1 MEYLKRVTTELR
13 QTRRQLREA
22 EGRDQEP
29 IAIVAMSCRYPGSVR
44 TPEDLWQLV
53 AEGGDAVSGFPVDR
67 GWDVDAAYDPDP
79 EKPGSLYVRDGGF
92 LHDAGYFDPAFFGMS
107 PREALATDPQQRLLL
122 EVAWEAFERAGID
135 PTSVRGSNGGVFVGA
150 ATSGY
155 GIGVADLPEGVQGLL
170 LAGNATSVA
179 SGRIAYTLGLEG
191 PAVTVDTACSSS
203 LVALHWA
210 CHALRRGECD
220 LALAGGVAVM
230 CTPAMF
236 FEFSRQRGLAADGRC
251 KPFSDD
257 ADGTG
262 WSEGA
267 GMLLVE
273 RLSDARKNGHP
284 VLAVVRGT
292 AINSDGASNG
302 LTAPNGPSQQR
313 VIRSALSRAGLSP
326 SDVDAVDAHGTGTS
340 LGDPIEAQAL
350 LATYGKDRADHGPL
364 RLGSLK
370 SNIGHTQSAA
380 GVGSVIKMV
389 MAMHHGTLPK
399 SLHISEPSRHIE
411 WTAGDVELLT
421 EARPWQQDGRP
432 RRAGVSSFGISGTN
446 AHAILE
452 EAPETEDAPALA
464 PDPASEDDGAT
475 ARALPLVPWVVSAR
489 SAAAL
494 RAQAAQLLARV
505 KRDELDLT
513 DVGHSLTTTRTAF
526 EHRAVVLAEDRTAA
540 LRGLEELATQGI
552 EGAGAG
558 VVGGRTMRGAT
569 AFLFTGQ
576 GAQRV
581 GMGRELYAH
590 YPYFAAAFDE
600 TCALLDAQL
609 ERPLRDVLFGEDPD
623 ALHRTAFTQPALF
636 AVEVALYRLIESW
649 GLKPKYLVGH
659 SVGELTAAHV
669 AGVLSLTDACRLVAA
684 RGRLMQALPT
694 GGAMV
699 SLQASE
705 AEVLPLLEGL
715 EQRVSIA
722 AVNGP
727 RAVVVSGDESAVAE
741 IAGRFD
747 SEGRKVKRLRV
758 SHAFHSPLMEPMLEE
773 FRAVAE
779 SVSFAEPRIPV
790 ISNVTG
796 ELATAEQLTSPDY
809 WVRHVRDAVRFAD
822 GVRWLAEHGVTRLLE
837 LGPGGTL
844 TAMAQ
849 ACLSDTADDDTE
861 RVFLASLRAD
871 RPETTSLMS
880 AVAGAFASGAPI
892 DWAAYFAGTGAR
904 RVDLPTYAFQR
915 ERYWLEA
922 TGAAPAPREQSVVD
936 GWRYRVEWKPLVA
949 PSGGVLDGRWLAVV
963 AAGDAYAEAV
973 VEGLAACGVAVER
986 VESVSGEVDRGQLA
1000 ERVGEVAGEEPVA
1013 GVLVVGAADVVRTA
1027 VVVQA
1032 LGDAGVGG
1040 RVWVVTRGAVAVGRS
1055 DGGPDPVGAAV
1066 WGLGRVA
1073 ALELPDRWGG
1083 LVDLPETV
1091 DGRALGRLVGVLAAG
1106 DEDQVAV
1113 RASGVF
1119 GRRLVHAPAQAGDAV
1134 GGWQPRG
1141 TVLITGGTGALGAR
1155 VARWVAER
1163 GAEHVVLTSRRGLEA
1178 PGAVELEAELSGLG
1192 VEVTVAACDVADRDA
1207 VQELLSGCAVDAVV
1221 HAAGVVDSVPLGD
1234 ADAEHFAEV
1243 MGAKVAGAV
1252 VLDEVLGDRAL
1263 DAFVVFSSIAGVW
1276 GSGGQGAYAAGNAFV
1291 EGLVEARRARGVVG
1305 CAVAW
1310 GPWAGGGMADAEG
1323 AEEHLLRRG
1332 LKALDPALAVSAL
1345 ESVVGAGEGS
1355 VVVADVEWER
1365 FAPAFT
1371 SARPSPLLED
1381 LPEVRAALAAGA
1393 AAVGSGVVQGRLAG
1407 LSVVERERAL
1417 LELVRTHAAAVLG
1430 YHKPESLEARSAFR
1444 DLGFDSL
1451 TAVELRGRL
1460 NTETG
1465 LRLPATVV
1473 FDYPTPIDL
1482 ARFLGDQLFGTGTDA
1497 IPGLPVPASVSDD
1510 PVVIVGMSCR
1520 LPGGVASPEDLWRLV
1535 AGAEDAV
1542 SGFPTDRG
1550 WDLDALYD
1558 PTPGQPGKSY
1568 SRHGGFVSGV
1578 DQFDPAFF
1586 GISPREAVAID
1597 PQQRLLLET
1606 SWEALERSGIDPQTL
1621 RGSRAGVYVGSNGQD
1636 YPALLLSTPEGQ
1648 DGYLGTGNAAAVVSG
1663 RVSYA
1668 LGLEGPAVT
1677 VDTACSSSLV
1687 ALHLAV
1693 QSLRSGECDLALA
1706 GGVTVMSTPGAFI
1719 EFSQQRG
1726 LAADGRCKAFSD
1738 AADGTGWAEGA
1749 GVLVVERLSDARR
1762 NGHRVLAVVRGS
1774 AVNQDGASNGLT
1786 APNGPSQQRV
1796 IRQALAGA
1804 GLSPSDVDVVEAHG
1818 TGTSL
1823 GDPIEAQALLAT
1835 YGQDR
1840 DAERPLWLGSV
1851 KSNIGHTQ
1859 AAAGAAGVIKMV
1871 LALQHGVL
1879 PQTLHADEPSSH
1891 VDWSAGDVRLLTEA
1905 VAWPEGE
1912 RLRRAGVSAFGVS
1925 GTNAHVVIEQA
1936 PVEESAE
1943 AGPVDDV
1950 GVVPWVVSA
1959 RSRDGLRAQAQR
1971 LLAHVEARP
1980 ELGASE
1986 VGFALAM
1993 TRSAFEHRAVVLG
2006 TERSALLDGLRA
2018 LATEGE
2024 AASVVSALA
2033 APEARLALLFTGQG
2047 AQRLGMGREL
2057 YDAFPVFAD
2066 AFDAV
2071 CAHLDG
2077 ELVTPLRDVVFG
2089 DDAERLNQTGF
2100 TQPALFAVEVALF
2113 RLVESFGVRPDYL
2126 VGHSIGELVAAHVAG
2141 VLSLEDACRLVAARG
2156 RLMQALPAGGAMVA
2170 LQATEGE
2177 VLPLLEG
2184 QEQRVSIAAV
2194 NGPRSVVVSGEGS
2207 AVAEIAGRFE
2217 SEGRK
2222 VKRLQ
2227 VSHAFH
2233 SPLMEPMLDEFRTV
2247 AESLAYAEPRIP
2259 VVSNVTGALATPR
2272 ELTSPDYWVR
2282 HVREAVRFADGI
2294 RWLAD
2299 HGVTRF
2305 LEIGPDGT
2313 LTAMAQGCLDSDAD
2327 ADADAGH
2334 VLIPTLR
2341 GHDRGEISAVLSAA
2355 GRAFAHGTTINWQ
2368 TFFPTTATA
2377 AESTAST
2384 PVDLPTYAF
2393 QHQRYWPRFTGPPA
2407 GDLGSAGLMSAQHPL
2422 LGAAVSL
2429 AGSADGA
2436 ADGFDS
2442 AYGSAEGGAVVFTGR
2457 VSVVA
2462 QPWLAEHCVSGSV
2475 LLPGTAFLELAVRA
2489 GDQVGCGTV
2498 EELTMQAPLVLPER
2512 GAVQLQ
2518 VAAGAADE
2526 TGRRTLSVYSRPQ
2539 GAQADQPWV
2548 RHAVGV
2554 LGTDGAAPGADLS
2567 QWPPAGAE
2575 PVSIDGLYEELTE
2588 AGFGYGPVFRGLR
2601 QVWSRGDELF
2611 ASVELPESAVPEAAG
2626 FGLHPALLD
2635 SALHAL
2641 GLVSDQ
2647 VDQVDQVDQGR
2658 GRLPFSWSGAT
2669 LHASG
2674 ASVLRARLTVHG
2686 PDSVALELADASGGP
2701 VATIDSLVLRPVSAD
2716 GIAQAKAGGQD
2727 TALHTMDW
2735 IPLPEPSG
2743 AGGSTAPA
2751 VSVDAVVDARDGTD
2765 SRLDLPAIGGSIDI
2779 GASIY
2784 PDLASLPRDEVPS
2797 HVLLLLDAPDH
2808 GDRAAA
2814 AHTATHRVLAYL
2826 QEWLAEER
2834 FAAARLVVVTQ
2845 GAVSVDERRPDPA
2858 PAAVWGLVR
2867 SARSEHP
2874 DRFTLVDLDGAS
2886 ESLAVLPAVLSSDEP
2901 ELAVRVGQVYVPR
2914 LSRYVRPDALP
2925 VPAQS
2930 GAWCLD
2936 IAEKGTLA
2944 NLHLAESPA
2953 AQAELGAGQ
2962 VRIAV
2967 RAAGLNFRDV
2977 LNALGMYPGDAVALG
2992 IEGAGVVTEV
3002 GQGVTGFSP
3011 GDRVMGLF
3019 TQSFGPLAVAD
3030 ARTLARIPEG
3040 WSFAQAASVPVV
3052 FLTAYYALVDLGGLQ
3067 AGESV
3072 LVHAAAGG
3080 VGMAA
3085 VQLARHLGAEVFGT
3099 ASPGKW
3105 GTLRGSGLDEAH
3117 IASSRDLDF
3126 EGSFLAAT
3134 GGRGVDVVLDS
3145 LAREFVDASLRL
3157 LPRGGRFLEMGKTD
3171 VRDPQEVAAG
3181 HEGVRYQAF
3190 DLFDAGPERIG
3201 EMLTALVTLFER
3213 GVLRPLPLTAWDVR
3227 KAPDAFR
3234 YLSQAKNVGK
3244 VVLTMPVPLDAEGTV
3259 LVTGGTGGL
3268 GALVARHL
3276 VTEHGVR
3283 HLVLSSR
3290 RGPQAPGADALRDEL
3305 TALGAEVTL
3314 AACDAADREALRGLL
3329 GSVPPQ
3335 HPLTAVVHTA
3345 GVLDDG
3351 VLSSLTPE
3359 RLDAV
3364 LVPKADAVSALHEVT
3379 RGEDLAAFVVFSS
3392 VAGMFGGSGQ
3402 ANYSAA
3408 NAFLDAF
3415 AQARHGA
3422 GLPATSLA
3430 WGPWA
3435 PGAGMT
3441 GELTDADLQRMAR
3454 GGMMPFTAEQGMAA
3468 FDAAFRT
3475 AEAVY
3480 APVRLDHAALRA
3492 PHSAPPALL
3501 RGLVTGPARRSAAS
3515 ASPGDAAEGLRSG
3528 LAALP
3533 AAEREPAVLEL
3544 VRAQAALVLGH
3555 AGPEAVEP
3563 ARDFRGLGI
3572 DSLTAVELRNRLG
3585 AATGLRL
3592 PATLVF
3598 DYPSP
3603 VALARHVC
3611 TELFGEDEAAAAP
3624 VAVAGP
3630 PATGEEQLA
3639 VVAMSC
3645 RFPGGAGSPEE
3656 FWRLLADGV
3665 DALSPLPAD
3674 RGWQTGD
3681 DAARVEGGF
3690 LYDSGDFDAD
3700 FFGISP
3706 REAVTMDPQQRL
3718 LLEISWEALER
3729 AGIDPAA
3736 LRGSRTGVFAGTNY
3750 QGYGSAAHTLPEGAE
3765 GQLLTG
3771 HATSVTSGRVS
3782 YALGLEGPAVT
3793 VDTACSSSL
3802 VALHLAAQALRLGE
3816 CDLAFAGGVTVMAT
3830 PGAFVEFGRQGG
3842 LAGDGRC
3849 KAFSDDAD
3857 GTGWGEGAGIVLVER
3872 LSDARRN
3879 GHPVLAVLR
3888 GSAVNQD
3895 GASNGLTAPNG
3906 PSQQR
3911 VIRAALAN
3919 AGLDAHEVDAVEA
3932 HGTGTSLGDPIEAQ
3946 ALLAT
3951 YGQERAADRP
3961 LWLGSVKSNIGHTQA
3976 AAGIAGV
3983 IKMVLAL
3990 QKGVLPRTLHVTEP
4004 SSHVDWSAG
4013 EVRLLTRAVE
4023 WPQCEL
4029 PRRAAVSSFGISG
4042 TNAHVVLEQYG
4053 AVDGGPEGA
4062 VELGGAASADAASAE
4077 AVLVDA
4083 VRAADEGADDPAGPV
4098 IWPLSARSAAAL
4110 RDQAKRLRAHLTD
4123 RPDLPVR
4130 DIGYSLATTR
4140 AAFDHRAALVAEDRD
4155 AFLKGLAALARG
4167 EDTAELVRGRAD
4179 TGGKLA
4185 FLFSGQGSQRAGMGR
4200 ELHARFPAYAA
4211 AFDEVCGEF
4220 DRYLE
4225 RPLREVVFADEG
4237 TPEAALLDRTA
4248 YTQPALFAVGT
4259 ALHALVT
4266 SWGIRPDVLIGHSIG
4281 ELTAAHVAGVLTLE
4295 DACRLVAA
4303 RGRLMQALPEGGAMI
4318 AVQAPEEE
4326 VRPLLEG
4333 LADRAGIAAVNGPS
4347 AVVVSGAQDT
4357 VTEIAGQLA
4366 ERGRKTRRLRVSH
4379 AFHSPLMDT
4388 MLAEF
4393 GEIARGVRYAPPRL
4407 PVISNLTGEPAAEAD
4422 LTSPDY
4428 WVRHVREAVRFCD
4441 GIRRLE
4447 ADGVRTYLEL
4457 GPDGALAAAAWESLR
4472 EPGEETAALPVLRR
4486 ERPEVRSALLAAA
4499 HLHVR
4504 GLGTGPGALYGE
4516 GARRVELPT
4525 YAFQRRRYWL
4535 EPAGPQAGAE
4545 AAQTVDDQFWAAVE
4559 HADPGELAERLHLA
4573 GDAPLSEVLPALS
4586 SWRHQQRERTV
4597 ADGWEYRVTWRPA
4610 GGAPAPVLSGTWLL
4624 AHPAGHRDRAWETA
4638 VAAGITAHG
4647 AAAVVPVEVDCARAD
4662 RKSLADQLGTLLG
4675 ESGPVDGVLSLLG
4688 TDEEPHVSQ
4697 PATPGGLAATMAL
4710 VQALDDLGT
4719 GAPLWCATT
4728 GAVAVREG
4736 EAVPSPV
4743 QAAVWGLGRV
4753 AALEQPQ
4760 SWGGLVDLPAEPD
4773 ERAVERLCAVLE
4785 AGPGEDQ
4792 VAVRG
4797 SGVFVRRLV
4806 RGQAR
4811 DAAPGTD
4818 EPWACTGTVLIT
4830 GGTGALG
4837 AHVARRL
4844 ADRGAEHLILA
4855 GRRGPQ
4861 AEGAAELRAE
4871 LTARGTRVTLAACD
4885 AADRDALA
4893 RLLAEHP
4900 VDAVF
4905 HAAGVL
4911 DDGLLAGLDGSRL
4924 DAVLRS
4930 KMAAATHLHEL
4941 TDGLT
4946 AFVLFSSFAGTA
4958 GATGQA
4964 NYAAANAYLDAL
4976 AEHRHA
4982 LGLPATSLSWGPW
4995 AGAGMAAGSA
5005 GDEQLAERLTRG
5017 GMGTLDP
5024 RLAVDALER
5033 AVTRGETTLTVA
5045 DVDWAR
5051 FVPGFTSVRPSALL
5065 ADLPEA
5071 RQAAP
5076 ERESADGD
5084 GPGGL
5089 RALRAQLAGR
5099 SETDQERVLVTLV
5112 RTHVA
5117 GVLGHDSVDA
5127 IDPKRA
5133 FSELGFDSLMAVE
5146 LRNRLGL
5153 ATGTQLPATL
5163 LFDHPTAA
5171 ALARHLRTQVA
5182 AGDTAG
5188 ALPALAELDRLEDV
5202 LADVAQDDP
5211 QRARIASRLQ
5221 TLLAK
5226 WSERED
5232 NDPAADADAGVSDR
5246 INSATADEIFDFIDN
5261 DLGMS

>member
-1 MEYLKRVTTELR
+1 MAADDEKYMEYLKRVTTELR

-22 EGRDQEP
+22 ESRDQEP

-53 AEGGDAVSGFPVDR
+53 DEGGDAVSDFPVDR

-79 EKPGSLYVRDGGF
+79 DKPGSIYVREGGF

-364 RLGSLK
+364 QLGSLK

-389 MAMHHGTLPK
+389 MAMHHGSLPK

-411 WTAGDVELLT
+411 WSAGEVEVLT
-421 EARPWQQDGRP
+421 EARPWQHEGRP

-452 EAPETEDAPALA
+452 EAPADEEAPA
-464 PDPASEDDGAT
+464 PDADGEPART
-475 ARALPLVPWVVSAR
+475 LPLVPWVVSAR

-494 RAQAAQLLARV
+494 RAQAAQLLTRV

-513 DVGHSLTTTRTAF
+513 DVGHSLTTGRTAF
-526 EHRAVVLAEDRTAA
+526 EHRAVVLAEDRAAA
-540 LRGLEELATQGI
+540 LRGLEELAANGI
-552 EGAGAG
+552 GGPGAD

-576 GAQRV
+576 GAQHA
-581 GMGRELYAH
+581 GMGRELYAAF
-590 YPYFAAAFDE
+590 PAFAAAFDE
-600 TCALLDAQL
+600 ACALLDTHL
-609 ERPLRDVLFGEDPD
+609 ERPLREVVFGEAPDAD

-649 GLKPKYLVGH
+649 GVKPKYLVGH
-659 SVGELTAAHV
+659 SIGELTAAHV
-669 AGVLSLTDACRLVAA
+669 AGVLSLKDACRLVAA
-684 RGRLMQALPT
+684 RGRLMQALPA

-699 SLQASE
+699 SLQAAE
-705 AEVLPLLEGL
+705 DEVLPLLERLG
-715 EQRVSIA
+715 QRVSVA

-727 RAVVVSGDESAVAE
+727 QAVVVSGEEAAVAE
-741 IAGRFD
+741 IADRFE
-747 SEGRKVKRLRV
+747 SEGRKVKRLTV

-779 SVSFAEPRIPV
+779 SVTFAEPRIPV
-790 ISNVTG
+790 VSNVTG

-849 ACLSDTADDDTE
+849 ACLADAGDDDTE
-861 RVFLASLRAD
+861 RVFLASLRTN

-880 AVAGAFASGAPI
+880 AMAGAFASGAPF
-892 DWAAYFAGTGAR
+892 DWSAYFAGTGAR

-915 ERYWLEA
+915 ERYWLES
-922 TGAAPAPREQSVVD
+922 TGATPEPHEQSTVD
-936 GWRYRVEWKPLVA
+936 SWRYRVEWKPLVA
-949 PSGGVLDGRWLAVV
+949 PSGAVPGGRWLAVV
-963 AAGDAYAEAV
+963 APGEEWSEAV
-973 VEGLAACGVAVER
+973 VDGLSECGASVER
-986 VESVSGEVDRGQLA
+986 VECVSGEMDRELLA
-1000 ERVGEVAGEEPVA
+1000 ERVREAAGEESVA
-1013 GVLVVGAADVVRTA
+1013 GVLVVGCADVVRSA

-1032 LGDAGVGG
+1032 LGDADVGG
-1040 RVWVVTRGAVAVGRS
+1040 RVWLVTRGAVAVGRS

-1073 ALELPDRWGG
+1073 ALEFPDRWGG
-1083 LVDLPETV
+1083 LVDLPEAV
-1091 DGRALGRLVGVLAAG
+1091 DRRALDRLVGVLADGA
-1106 DEDQVAV
+1106 EDQVAV

-1119 GRRLVHAPAQAGDAV
+1119 GRRLVHAPAPAGDV
-1134 GGWQPRG
+1134 DGGWQPRG

-1192 VEVTVAACDVADRDA
+1192 VQATVAACDVADRRA
-1207 VQELLSGCAVDAVV
+1207 VEALLSECDVDAVV

-1234 ADAEHFAEV
+1234 VDAEHFAEV
-1243 MGAKVAGAV
+1243 MGAKVSGAV
-1252 VLDEVLGDRAL
+1252 VLDEVLGDREL

-1276 GSGGQGAYAAGNAFV
+1276 GSGGQAAYAAGNAFV
-1291 EGLVEARRARGVVG
+1291 EGLVEARRARGAVG
-1305 CAVAW
+1305 CSVAW
-1310 GPWAGGGMADAEG
+1310 GPWAGGGMVGAEG

-1332 LKALDPALAVSAL
+1332 LRALDPVRAVSAL
-1345 ESVVGAGEGS
+1345 ESAVGAGEGS
-1355 VVVADVEWER
+1355 VVVADVDWER
-1365 FAPAFT
+1365 FAPAFA

-1393 AAVGSGVVQGRLAG
+1393 GGEVSGAGVMRERLAG

-1473 FDYPTPIDL
+1473 FDYPSPVDL
-1482 ARFLGDQLFGTGTDA
+1482 ARFLGDELFGTGADA
-1497 IPGLPVPASVSDD
+1497 SAGLPALASVSDD

-1520 LPGGVASPEDLWRLV
+1520 LPGGVVTPEDLWRLV

-1542 SGFPTDRG
+1542 TELPDDRG
-1550 WDLDALYD
+1550 WDLDGLYD

-1621 RGSRAGVYVGSNGQD
+1621 RGSRAGVFVGSNGQD

-1663 RVSYA
+1663 RISYA

-1687 ALHLAV
+1687 ALHLAA
-1693 QSLRSGECDLALA
+1693 QSLRSGECDVALA

-1738 AADGTGWAEGA
+1738 AADGTGWGEGA

-1762 NGHRVLAVVRGS
+1762 NGHRVLAVVAGS

-1804 GLSPSDVDVVEAHG
+1804 GLSASDVDVVEAHG

-1840 DAERPLWLGSV
+1840 DEDRPLWLGSV

-1879 PQTLHADEPSSH
+1879 PQTLYADEPSSH

-1912 RLRRAGVSAFGVS
+1912 RPRRAGVSAFGVS

-1936 PVEESAE
+1936 PVEESTE
-1943 AGPVDDV
+1943 AAPVGDV

-1959 RSRDGLRAQAQR
+1959 RSREGLRAQAQR

-1980 ELGASE
+1980 ELGAPE
-1986 VGFALAM
+1986 VGFALAT

-2006 TERSALLDGLRA
+2006 TERSALVDGLRA
-2018 LATEGE
+2018 LATGGE
-2024 AASVVSALA
+2024 AASVVSAVA

-2071 CAHLDG
+2071 CAHFDG
-2077 ELVTPLRDVVFG
+2077 ELASPLRDVVFG
-2089 DDAERLNQTGF
+2089 EDAEPLNQTGF

-2126 VGHSIGELVAAHVAG
+2126 VGHSIGELVAAHIAG

-2170 LQATEGE
+2170 LQAAEDE

-2184 QEQRVSIAAV
+2184 QEQRVSIAAI
-2194 NGPRSVVVSGEGS
+2194 NGPKSVVISGEEA
-2207 AVAEIAGRFE
+2207 AVSEIAGRFE
-2217 SEGRK
+2217 SDGRK
-2222 VKRLQ
+2222 VKRLT

-2247 AESLAYAEPRIP
+2247 ADSVTYAEPRIP
-2259 VVSNVTGALATPR
+2259 VVSNVTGQLATAQD
-2272 ELTSPDYWVR
+2272 LTSPAYWVR

-2294 RWLAD
+2294 RWLAE
-2299 HGVTRF
+2299 HEVTRF

-2313 LTAMAQGCLDSDAD
+2313 LTAMAQGCLDNDTATATD
-2327 ADADAGH
+2327 LDAGP

-2341 GHDRGEISAVLSAA
+2341 GDDRGEISAVLTAA
-2355 GRAFAHGTTINWQ
+2355 GRAFAHGLTINWP
-2368 TFFPTTATA
+2368 TFFPTTPNEGT
-2377 AESTAST
+2377 TNTPT

-2393 QHQRYWPRFTGPPA
+2393 QHQRYWPRFTGLPA
-2407 GDLGSAGLMSAQHPL
+2407 GDLGSAGLVSAQHPL

-2436 ADGFDS
+2436 DGFDG
-2442 AYGSAEGGAVVFTGR
+2442 AYGSADDDAVVFTGR
-2457 VSVVA
+2457 VSVAA

-2489 GDQVGCGTV
+2489 GDQVGCAQV
-2498 EELTMQAPLVLPER
+2498 EELTLQAPLVLPER

-2518 VAAGAADE
+2518 VAVGAADE

-2539 GAQADQPWV
+2539 DARADQPWV

-2554 LGTDGAAPGADLS
+2554 LGTDGAAPGAGLS

-2575 PVSIDGLYEELTE
+2575 PVSVEGLYEGLTE
-2588 AGFGYGPVFRGLR
+2588 AGFGYGPLFRGLR

-2611 ASVELPESAVPEAAG
+2611 ASVELPESAVPQAAG

-2635 SALHAL
+2635 SVLHAL
-2641 GLVSDQ
+2641 GLVESGRADEEGSDES
-2647 VDQVDQVDQGR
+2647 R

-2674 ASVLRARLTVHG
+2674 ASVLRARLTVRG
-2686 PDSVALELADASGGP
+2686 PDSVALELADASGAP

-2735 IPLPEPSG
+2735 IPLPEP
-2743 AGGSTAPA
+2743 ATTDASTQPPISIDAA
-2751 VSVDAVVDARDGTD
+2751 VDACEGAEV
-2765 SRLDLPAIGGSIDI
+2765 RLDLSAIG
-2779 GASIY
+2779 ATVY
-2784 PDLASLPRDEVPS
+2784 PELASLPQDEVPS
-2797 HVLLLLDAPDH
+2797 HVLLRLDAPD
-2808 GDRAAA
+2808 GDPAAA
-2814 AHTATHRVLAYL
+2814 AHTAAHRALALL
-2826 QEWLAEER
+2826 QAWLADER

-2845 GAVSVDERRPDPA
+2845 GAVTVDERRPDPA
-2858 PAAVWGLVR
+2858 LAAVWGLVR

-2874 DRFTLVDLDGAS
+2874 DRFTLVDLDAAS
-2886 ESLAVLPAVLSSDEP
+2886 ESLAALPAALAHDEP
-2901 ELAVRVGQVYVPR
+2901 ELAVRAGQVYVPR
-2914 LSRYVRPDALP
+2914 LSRHVRPDALP
-2925 VPAQS
+2925 VPEQS
-2930 GAWCLD
+2930 EAWCLD

-2944 NLHLAESPA
+2944 NLRLAESPT
-2953 AQAELGAGQ
+2953 AQAELGAGE

-3002 GQGVTGFSP
+3002 GPGVTGFAP

-3019 TQSFGPLAVAD
+3019 TQSFGPRAVAD
-3030 ARTLARIPEG
+3030 ARTLARVPEG

-3052 FLTAYYALVDLGGLQ
+3052 FLTAYYALVDLGELQ

-3105 GTLRGSGLDEAH
+3105 ETLRSSGLDEAH
-3117 IASSRDLDF
+3117 IASSRELDF
-3126 EGSFLAAT
+3126 ERSFLAAT

-3171 VRDPQEVAAG
+3171 VRDPGEVAAA
-3181 HEGVRYQAF
+3181 HEGVRYRAF

-3201 EMLTALVTLFER
+3201 EMLTALVALFEQD
-3213 GVLRPLPLTAWDVR
+3213 VLRPLPLTAWDVR
-3227 KAPDAFR
+3227 KAPEAFR

-3276 VTEHGVR
+3276 VTAHGVR

-3290 RGPQAPGADALRDEL
+3290 RGPQAPGAAALREEL
-3305 TALGAEVTL
+3305 AALGAEVTV
-3314 AACDAADREALRGLL
+3314 AACDTADREALRDLL
-3329 GSVPPQ
+3329 ASVPRR

-3364 LVPKADAVSALHEVT
+3364 LVPKADAVSALHEAT

-3392 VAGMFGGSGQ
+3392 VAGTFGGSGQ
-3402 ANYSAA
+3402 GNYSAA

-3422 GLPATSLA
+3422 GLPATALA

-3441 GELTDADLQRMAR
+3441 GELAEADLRRMAR
-3454 GGMMPFTAEQGMAA
+3454 GGMVPFTAEQGMAA

-3492 PHSAPPALL
+3492 PQSAPPALL
-3501 RGLVTGPARRSAAS
+3501 RGLVTGSARRSAAS
-3515 ASPGDAAEGLRSG
+3515 AAAGGAAENLRTG

-3533 AAEREPAVLEL
+3533 PAEREPAVLEL
-3544 VRAQAALVLGH
+3544 VRAQSALVLGH

-3603 VALARHVC
+3603 TALARHVR
-3611 TELFGEDEAAAAP
+3611 TELFGDDEAAATP
-3624 VAVAGP
+3624 VAVASRP
-3630 PATGEEQLA
+3630 VTGEEQLA

-3665 DALSPLPAD
+3665 DALSPLPDD

-3681 DAARVEGGF
+3681 DATRVEGGF

-3718 LLEISWEALER
+3718 LLEISWETLER
-3729 AGIDPAA
+3729 AGIDPAT

-3802 VALHLAAQALRLGE
+3802 VALHLAAQSLRLGE
-3816 CDLAFAGGVTVMAT
+3816 CDLALAGGVTVMAT

-3849 KAFSDDAD
+3849 KAFADDAD

-3946 ALLAT
+3946 ALIAT
-3951 YGQERAADRP
+3951 YGQDRAADRP

-3990 QKGVLPRTLHVTEP
+3990 RKGVLPRTLHVTEP

-4023 WPQCEL
+4023 WPRCEL

-4053 AVDGGPEGA
+4053 AADDGPEAA
-4062 VELGGAASADAASAE
+4062 VERDGAAPADAA
-4077 AVLVDA
+4077 
-4083 VRAADEGADDPAGPV
+4083 RAADAGADDPAGPV
-4098 IWPLSARSAAAL
+4098 VWPLSARSGAAL

-4130 DIGYSLATTR
+4130 DLGYSLATTR

-4211 AFDEVCGEF
+4211 AFDEACAEF
-4220 DRYLE
+4220 DRHLE
-4225 RPLREVVFADEG
+4225 RPLREIVFADEG

-4248 YTQPALFAVGT
+4248 YTQPALFAVET

-4281 ELTAAHVAGVLTLE
+4281 ELTAAHVAGVLTLA

-4318 AVQAPEEE
+4318 AVQAAEEE
-4326 VRPLLEG
+4326 VRPLLAG
-4333 LADRAGIAAVNGPS
+4333 LADRAGIAAVNGPT

-4357 VTEIAGQLA
+4357 VTEIAAQLA

-4393 GEIARGVRYAPPRL
+4393 GEIARGVRYAPPRV
-4407 PVISNLTGEPAAEAD
+4407 PVISNLTGEPAADAD

-4441 GIRRLE
+4441 GVRRLE
-4447 ADGVRTYLEL
+4447 ADGIRTYLEL
-4457 GPDGALAAAAWESLR
+4457 GPDGALAAMAWESLR
-4472 EPGEETAALPVLRR
+4472 EPGEEAAALPVLRR
-4486 ERPEVRSALLAAA
+4486 DRPEARSALLAAA
-4499 HLHVR
+4499 NLHVR
-4504 GLGTGPGALYGE
+4504 GLGAGPAALYGE
-4516 GARRVELPT
+4516 GARQVELPT

-4535 EPAGPQAGAE
+4535 EPAGPQNGDG
-4545 AAQTVDDQFWAAVE
+4545 AAQSLDDQFWAAVE
-4559 HADPGELAERLHLA
+4559 HTDPGELAERLHLS
-4573 GDAPLSEVLPALS
+4573 GDAPLRDVLPALS
-4586 SWRHQQRERTV
+4586 SWRHQQRERSV
-4597 ADGWEYRVTWRPA
+4597 ADGWEYRVSWRPA
-4610 GGAPAPVLSGTWLL
+4610 GDAPAPVLSGTWLL
-4624 AHPAGHRDRAWETA
+4624 VHPAGHADRAWETA
-4638 VAAGITAHG
+4638 LAAGLTAHG

-4662 RKSLADQLGTLLG
+4662 RKSLADQLAALLG

-4688 TDEEPHVSQ
+4688 TDEEPHRGQ

-4760 SWGGLVDLPAEPD
+4760 SWGGLIDLPGEPD
-4773 ERAVERLCAVLE
+4773 ERAVARLCAVLE

-4792 VAVRG
+4792 IAVRG
-4797 SGVFVRRLV
+4797 SGVFARRLV
-4806 RGQAR
+4806 RAR
-4811 DAAPGTD
+4811 TPDTAPGTD

-4837 AHVARRL
+4837 AHLARRL
-4844 ADRGAEHLILA
+4844 ADRGAAHLILA
-4855 GRRGPQ
+4855 GRRGPR
-4861 AEGAAELRAE
+4861 AEGAAELRDE

-4911 DDGLLAGLDGSRL
+4911 DDGLLAGLDGDRL

-4930 KMAAATHLHEL
+4930 KMAAAAHLHEL
-4941 TDGLT
+4941 TDGLS

-4982 LGLPATSLSWGPW
+4982 LGLPATSVAWGPW
-4995 AGAGMAAGSA
+4995 AGAGMAAGGA
-5005 GDEQLAERLTRG
+5005 GDEQLVERLTRG
-5017 GMGTLDP
+5017 GMNTLAP

-5033 AVTRGETTLTVA
+5033 ALTRGDTTLTVA

-5071 RQAAP
+5071 RRATP

-5112 RTHVA
+5112 RTQVA
-5117 GVLGHDSVDA
+5117 GVLGYDAVDA

-5182 AGDTAG
+5182 AGDSAG

-5226 WSERED
+5226 WSERAEAD
-5232 NDPAADADAGVSDR
+5232 TAADDGAGVSDR